1 MNMEKTRILVVDDEQ
16 DICDII
22 SFNLQTAGY
31 EVETAASAEEAMD
44 KGIQRFQLILLDV
57 MMPGMSGLEM
67 ARQIKA
73 RTDTAH
79 IPLIFLSAKDTED
92 DIISGF
98 ETGADDYVP
107 KPFSVRELLARV
119 KAVLARIPNGEK
131 RQQEVVDIEGLVIDL
146 KNMRV
151 IIDGEDA
158 ALTRT
163 EYELLRILATNRQ
176 QVLSRQQLIEKAW
189 PKGVVVSDRTVDV
202 NIARM
207 RKKIGRFSS
216 FIISRSG
223 FGYCFEV

>member
-1 MNMEKTRILVVDDEQ
+1 MNMEKTRILVVDDEL

-176 QVLSRQQLIEKAW
+176 QVLSRQKLIEKAW